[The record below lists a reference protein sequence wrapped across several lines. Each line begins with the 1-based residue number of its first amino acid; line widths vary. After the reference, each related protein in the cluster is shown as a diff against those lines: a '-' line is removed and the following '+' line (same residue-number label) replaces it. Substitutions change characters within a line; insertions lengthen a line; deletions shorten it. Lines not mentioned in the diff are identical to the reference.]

1 MTWRNCIVAVATA
14 LVARSAFALTL
25 PLSIVPGPA
34 LNPGTN
40 LITNGSFEAG
50 FSGSPLTGSYWAS
63 GTAQTP
69 LQAITGST
77 TSGSAS
83 NYVYRADTAV
93 ASSSA
98 PVPDGAVALYFGN
111 GFAKSI
117 SETPTFNADGSLT
130 FVSPT
135 PTITESPSLSPPV
148 TLSQTVGGL
157 NIGNIYALS
166 FWTSGEDA
174 AGAGYGHDGIFGLD
188 VTGFGTTF
196 LAAPSGAAGGV
207 GAQKVYRF
215 QFQPVSSTTTFT
227 FTNWGHLCGA
237 PSVPGA
243 ETVGWTIPLNT
254 TELVL
259 DHVILNNLGPG
270 EDVPEPSVGALVGAF
285 AAIAVTARRRQQL
298 AVLKR
303 PTCRTRQDL

>member
-69 LQAITGST
+69 FQAITGST

-83 NYVYRADTAV
+83 NYAYRADTAV

-111 GFAKSI
+111 GFAKSS

-166 FWTSGEDA
+166 FWTSG
-174 AGAGYGHDGIFGLD
+174 
-188 VTGFGTTF
+188 F

-243 ETVGWTIPLNT
+243 ETVG
-254 TELVL
+254 
-259 DHVILNNLGPG
+259 
-270 EDVPEPSVGALVGAF
+270 
-285 AAIAVTARRRQQL
+285 
-298 AVLKR
+298 
-303 PTCRTRQDL
+303 